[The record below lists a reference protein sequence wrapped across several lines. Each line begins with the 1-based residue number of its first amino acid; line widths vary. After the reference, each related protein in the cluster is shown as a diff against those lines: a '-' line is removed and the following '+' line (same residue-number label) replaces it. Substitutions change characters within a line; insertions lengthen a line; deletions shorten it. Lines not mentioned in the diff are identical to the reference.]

1 MEELIQHIE
10 NLLPE
15 HDCIVVPGL
24 GGFVQN
30 EIPAHIDTSN
40 DSFYPASKEIGFN
53 ARLTFND
60 GLLAQAYQ
68 QTDNISFEE
77 ANLKIRQDVKDITD
91 SLNKG
96 TFISLGHIGKMRKN
110 EQGQIVF
117 RSDNQN
123 CFFPDSF
130 GLAPFSYLPLKK
142 RQEDAFRTEQLMKK
156 RKEDEFIHIRM
167 RRNSIRNMVI
177 GAAVCLF
184 ILLLSKPVGNLPK
197 GFNQEAFM
205 MHDCLFAV
213 GSDSIKT
220 EYKTITSESDKAV
233 LNKKDE
239 NLITENRTNEKTYQ
253 PKPKSKHCY
262 YIVVSSFQQK
272 GSAQEWMRTQKH
284 KSLFSSANIIEKDG
298 RSRVYIKKF
307 RVKRIAETYLSQ
319 FRVKNAEYAS
329 AWLLSV
335 KND

>member
-1 MEELIQHIE
+1 LEELIQHIE

-30 EIPAHIDTSN
+30 EIPAHIDISN
-40 DSFYPASKEIGFN
+40 DSFYPASKGIGFN

-77 ANLKIRQDVKDITD
+77 ANLKIRQEVKDIID
-91 SLNKG
+91 CLNKG

-130 GLAPFSYLPLKK
+130 GLMPFSYPPLKK
-142 RQEDAFRTEQLMKK
+142 RQENAFRTEQLIKK

-167 RRNSIRNMVI
+167 HRNSIRNMFI
-177 GAAVCLF
+177 GATVCLF
-184 ILLLSKPVGNLPK
+184 LLLLSKPVGNLPK

-205 MHDCLFAV
+205 MHDYLFAV
-213 GSDSIKT
+213 SSDSIKT
-220 EYKTITSESDKAV
+220 DNQPTTSENDEIV
-233 LNKKDE
+233 LNKDE
-239 NLITENRTNEKTYQ
+239 NLITENQTKERIYQ
-253 PKPKSKHCY
+253 PEPKSKRCY
-262 YIVVSSFQQK
+262 YIVVSSFPQK
-272 GSAQEWMRTQKH
+272 ESAQEWMRTQKH

-298 RSRVYIKKF
+298 RARVYIKKF
-307 RVKRIAETYLSQ
+307 RVKGIAETYLSQ
-319 FRVKNAEYAS
+319 FRAKNAEYAS